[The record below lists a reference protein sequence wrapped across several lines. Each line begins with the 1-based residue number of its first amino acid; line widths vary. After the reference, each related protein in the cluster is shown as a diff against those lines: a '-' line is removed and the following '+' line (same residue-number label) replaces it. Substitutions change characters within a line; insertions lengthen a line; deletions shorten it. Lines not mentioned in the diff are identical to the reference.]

1 MNQII
6 ALASSRRDF
15 MKLSAAAAVA
25 TAVAATTSL
34 PSFAMGLGQSAA
46 QDMDILNY
54 ALTLEH
60 LEAAAYKA
68 VIASG
73 LLSGNVLKLFQEF
86 GGHEATHEGALT
98 DTINKLGGKP
108 VAALAKYNFPSFKSQ
123 SEIVTY
129 FQGVE
134 ELGASAYLGQAPRL
148 QNPDLLSAAVS
159 IHNVEAQHA
168 SVLGDLIG
176 VQPPVFGTAK
186 TMEQVLAVVGPLLS
200 TAAAPAASTTTTTTA
215 PTAMPATGGGG
226 AGVQDAI
233 GALEVLLAGLGALGA
248 GFYLRR
254 GTRNSETHKN

>member
-1 MNQII
+1 MNPII
-6 ALASSRRDF
+6 ALPTGRRDF

-46 QDMDILNY
+46 QDLDILNY

-68 VIASG
+68 VIGSG
-73 LLSGNVLKLFQEF
+73 LLSGNVLKLFQQF
-86 GGHEATHEGALT
+86 GAHETTHVGALT

-108 VAALAKYNFPSFKSQ
+108 VAAQAKYNFPAFKSQ
-123 SEIVTY
+123 GEIVTY

-176 VQPPVFGTAK
+176 VNPPAFGTAK

-200 TAAAPAASTTTTTTA
+200 TTAPAPSASGTTTTTA

-226 AGVQDAI
+226 AQDATT
-233 GALEVLLAGLGALGA
+233 ALEVLLAGLGALGA

-254 GTRNSETHKN
+254 GNRNSETHKN

>member
-1 MNQII
+1 MNQ
-6 ALASSRRDF
+6 LTSLPSSRRDF
-15 MKLSAAAAVA
+15 MRLSAAATVA
-25 TAVAATTSL
+25 TALAAATSL
-34 PSFAMGLGQSAA
+34 PTLAMGLSQSAS

-68 VIASG
+68 VNASG

-86 GGHEATHEGALT
+86 GGHESTHVTALT
-98 DTINKLGGKP
+98 DTIKKLGGTP
-108 VAALAKYNFPSFKSQ
+108 VAAQAMYNFPSFKSQ

-148 QNPDLLSAAVS
+148 QNPDLLTAAVS

-176 VQPPVFGTAK
+176 VQPPAFGTPK
-186 TMEQVLAVVGPLLS
+186 TMDQVLAVVMPLLS
-200 TAAAPAASTTTTTTA
+200 PAPAKM
-215 PTAMPATGGGG
+215 PTTGGSS
-226 AGVQDAI
+226 APDTTSAI
-233 GALEVLLAGLGALGA
+233 EILLAGLGALGA
-248 GFYLRR
+248 GFFLRR
-254 GTRNSETHKN
+254 GTRNTGSPKN